1 MVGSFQTSHWVE
13 NHIGDDAFDAIVA
26 AIDGRSEFF
35 SEITLSRSVVPT
47 LSLIECNLSSAKLSA
62 FGALLTENKFPNL
75 CVLDLSCGFC
85 WTRVRRRQLQRR
97 YARWTAGGLV
107 DGKHAEAAEA
117 DHQRHVHG
125 GGRLCETERRHSQEG
140 ASGTPRAV
148 HCG

>member
-1 MVGSFQTSHWVE
+1 MVGSFHFYNQIE

-26 AIDGRSEFF
+26 AIDGRSEFI
-35 SEITLSRSVVPT
+35 SEITLSRSVVRAP
-47 LSLIECNLSSAKLSA
+47 SLVECNLSSAKLSA

-75 CVLDLSCGFC
+75 CVLDLSCLFC

-97 YARWTAGGLV
+97 HARRTAGGSI

-125 GGRLCETERRHSQEG
+125 GGWLRAAERRHS
-140 ASGTPRAV
+140 
-148 HCG
+148 